1 MWVLGISAV
10 WELVLAARS
19 STSQNTLGEIVEGWY
34 DNVDCISQRELF
46 QSDAD
51 DLDAVVFH
59 TQTLRLSSGL
69 AAYPNHCHIF
79 DKTRESCAGQ
89 ECFGRTAEIAKMRI
103 RIPIFTQ
110 TLHLPNSASV
120 SATKARCQKLDVKT
134 LMSIENT
141 NHHCHARIPSKQ
153 KFHPA
158 NNGGTVR

>member
-1 MWVLGISAV
+1 M
-10 WELVLAARS
+10 
-19 STSQNTLGEIVEGWY
+19 
-34 DNVDCISQRELF
+34 DCISQRELF

-134 LMSIENT
+134 LMSTENT